1 MVKCPTLGFG
11 SGHDPRVMG
20 LSPTSG
26 SSLST
31 QSACD
36 SLTLRLFHSSLILF
50 LKKLIKMVNSML
62 GRFYHSFFL
71 KGKHGLWIR
80 LMTSLV
86 LKKKKKR
93 GQPGWLSSLAPP
105 SAQGLILETL
115 DRVPRRAPC
124 MEPASPSA
132 CVSTLSLIHI

>member
-1 MVKCPTLGFG
+1 MPPSCHLKMVKMWSAWVVWLVEHQSLGFG

-86 LKKKKKR
+86 LKKKKE
-93 GQPGWLSSLAPP
+93 GSPGG
-105 SAQGLILETL
+105 SA
-115 DRVPRRAPC
+115 V
-124 MEPASPSA
+124 
-132 CVSTLSLIHI
+132 